1 MNVMLMQFVQ
11 TSLDLTTA
19 VAKRAI
25 LRMDSCAK
33 VLFILFNNNSLSHSM
48 QIYVPLHWWRAHKVT
63 RKITAYK

>member
-19 VAKRAI
+19 VAKRAT
-25 LRMDSCAK
+25 LRMDSFVQ

-48 QIYVPLHWWRAHKVT
+48 QIYVPL
-63 RKITAYK
+63 Y